1 MKLKVLVEFRDKND
15 HKTMYKVGQIIEV
28 ADHKRAANLVS
39 RDLCD
44 FVEDAPVQ
52 QSAKESAKD
61 KAPGKGDKGKGSKKE
76 TVKDPAEGAAGDAP
90 EAGSESDNGKEQN
103 PDQE

>member
-90 EAGSESDNGKEQN
+90 EAGSESDNGIEQN

>member
-44 FVEDAPVQ
+44 FVESEPEQETEKKPAQ
-52 QSAKESAKD
+52 D
-61 KAPGKGDKGKGSKKE
+61 KTKGKGKTPTKQE
-76 TVKDPAEGAAGDAP
+76 PENGTDEGAADDAP
-90 EAGSESDNGKEQN
+90 EAGSESDNDGEQGS
-103 PDQE
+103 DQD

>member
-39 RDLCD
+39 RDICD
-44 FVEDAPVQ
+44 FVDEPVQ
-52 QSAKESAKD
+52 KPAKGKTTTQSAND
-61 KAPGKGDKGKGSKKE
+61 KVSKKE

-90 EAGSESDNGKEQN
+90 DGGSESDE
-103 PDQE
+103 D

>member
-1 MKLKVLVEFRDKND
+1 MKLKVLKNFTDKND
-15 HKTMYKVGQIIEV
+15 RSIKYQAGQIIEV

-52 QSAKESAKD
+52 QSAKEPAKD
-61 KAPGKGDKGKGSKKE
+61 KAPGKGGKGKNSKTGSEKNP
-76 TVKDPAEGAAGDAP
+76 DEGAAGDAP
-90 EAGSESDNGKEQN
+90 EAGSESDNGVEQN

>member
-44 FVEDAPVQ
+44 FVEETVENQEKKNSGKKSDGKKSDKKA
-52 QSAKESAKD
+52 D
-61 KAPGKGDKGKGSKKE
+61 KADGADANAE
-76 TVKDPAEGAAGDAP
+76 TAPAGDAGT
-90 EAGSESDNGKEQN
+90 ENGDGQN
-103 PDQE
+103 SDQE

>member
-28 ADHKRAANLVS
+28 ADHKRGANLVS

-61 KAPGKGDKGKGSKKE
+61 KAPGKGNKGKGSKKE

-90 EAGSESDNGKEQN
+90 EAGSESDNGVEQN

>member
-52 QSAKESAKD
+52 QSAKEPAKD
-61 KAPGKGDKGKGSKKE
+61 KAPGKGGKGKNSKTGSEKNP
-76 TVKDPAEGAAGDAP
+76 DEGAAGDAP
-90 EAGSESDNGKEQN
+90 EAGSESDNGVEQN

>member
-61 KAPGKGDKGKGSKKE
+61 KVTKAR
-76 TVKDPAEGAAGDAP
+76 A
-90 EAGSESDNGKEQN
+90 QRRRL
-103 PDQE
+103 

>member
-52 QSAKESAKD
+52 QSAKEPAKD
-61 KAPGKGDKGKGSKKE
+61 KTPGKGGKGKNSKTGSEKNP
-76 TVKDPAEGAAGDAP
+76 DEGAAGDAP
-90 EAGSESDNGKEQN
+90 EAGSESDNGVEQN

>member
-44 FVEDAPVQ
+44 FVEDAPAQ
-52 QSAKESAKD
+52 QSAKE
-61 KAPGKGDKGKGSKKE
+61 PGKGDKGKGDKGKKSKKGSG
-76 TVKDPAEGAAGDAP
+76 KNPDEGAAGDAP
-90 EAGSESDNGKEQN
+90 EAGSESDNGIEQN

>member
-90 EAGSESDNGKEQN
+90 EAGSESDNGVEQN